1 MNILLEWL
9 SRYKLLVLFLV
20 FLILA
25 FFFERRASNYQT
37 QELSLERI
45 QTTISNKEAKT
56 DQKID
61 EIESRIAKKGLKN
74 FIRDDSAEYF
84 RFSASKGISFAVYE
98 NDQLVYWSNNSI
110 VLEPAFSE
118 NGFKN
123 QLFQSPNS
131 WHVVHVK
138 EFEDRKIVGFIKIK
152 TSYAF
157 ENAFLKNQF
166 QKSFGAGLD
175 AKISPERIEGSEV
188 FSKDGSFLFSLSTQ
202 ENETPAYLPFI
213 AGIFYFLVLV
223 FLLLL
228 ILQWFRWLVI
238 KTQINRNIL
247 ITITVGLLIFLRFLM
262 LQYGYPT
269 FLSTLPL
276 FEPYHYAKS
285 FWFPNLGDFFLNT
298 FLLLFISFLVF
309 REFDYFGMQKR
320 GLKPALCLFI
330 TTFFITIYY
339 LFFHYLLRGL
349 VMNSSIL
356 IEVYNVFY
364 LNTYTLIGYF
374 GIAFLILSLLLF
386 LDKFVSVYAEDFSF
400 WKFSGFVTAFVLMVF
415 LPFML
420 ADKTV
425 TISQLLFLLIF
436 IFIIS
441 WLRLVKK
448 SYSYANK
455 LLILFFASVFTL
467 FFLAELSVSK
477 ERNIRKVMAVNL
489 ANERDQVAEFLLE
502 EAEVNLKTD
511 TTLAKMLKNL
521 ELYDFEIFEYLDNRY
536 FSRFF
541 TKYEMQI
548 ASCAQDED
556 LYLED
561 TDELVDCFAF
571 FTNMIEENGVNIFPG
586 SGFYYL
592 DNQNGRISYLGIIV
606 FNFNEFPFERKL
618 YISLDSK
625 LLIEPLGYPELLLE
639 GKFGKTNPLSD
650 YSYAKYF
657 REKLISRS
665 GSYTYA
671 LEFNYMDDFTDEMVS
686 LTLDG
691 YNHLFYKVDKD
702 NIVILSK
709 QEVKPIDLITSFSY
723 IFIFYFL
730 LYSLLVL
737 LVYRSPRAYSF
748 RSNFKNRI
756 KFAMIGILLLS
767 LLIVGVG
774 TVAYNISQFRQKHYD
789 TISEKIQSVLIEL
802 EHKLFLEEEL
812 GPDLQSYVSELF
824 VKWSN
829 VFYTDINLFDLE
841 GNLYATSRPEVF
853 ELGLTGTRIHPL
865 AYREMYIN
873 KNAKY
878 IHDEN
883 IGDLSFVSAY
893 VPFTNANNEVLAY
906 LNLPYF
912 TKQQVLRKEIY
923 TLVVAVA
930 NIYALLILLTLLVAL
945 FITNRIT
952 EPLKLIQ
959 DRLRM
964 ISLGRNNKPLVY
976 DADDEIGSLV
986 KDYNRMV
993 AELGE
998 SAELLAKSERE
1009 SAWREMAKQIA
1020 HEIKNPLTPMKLSL
1034 QHLQRAWEDKVE
1046 NWDEVFKRTT
1056 NTLVEQI
1063 DNLSRISSEFS
1074 NFAQMPRAT
1083 NEKVNIV
1090 QKVKDVISLF
1100 TPAEE
1105 AEITYDAQGEKDL
1118 FVYIDKE
1125 QLSRVF
1131 INLIKN
1137 ALQSIPQNRNGQIH
1151 IELRKDKG
1159 RIRVNVSDNGK
1170 GIPPEQQP
1178 RMFQPNFTTKTSG
1191 MGLGLAI
1198 VKNIVEHAGGHIT
1211 YETTQNKGS
1220 SFEFDLPAFRENL

>member
-9 SRYKLLVLFLV
+9 SRYKLLVFFLV

-25 FFFERRASNYQT
+25 FFFERRASNYKP
-37 QELSLERI
+37 QEISVERI
-45 QTTISNKEAKT
+45 QRILWNKETKT
-56 DQKID
+56 DQEID
-61 EIESRIAKKGLKN
+61 EIERWIVEKGIAG
-74 FIRDDSAEYF
+74 FIRDHSTEYF
-84 RFSASKGISFAVYE
+84 GYSASKGISFAVYE

-110 VLEPAFSE
+110 VLEPVFFGS
-118 NGFKN
+118 GFKKR
-123 QLFQSPNS
+123 LLRSPNS
-131 WHVVHVK
+131 WHVLHVK
-138 EFEDRKIVGFIKIK
+138 DFEDRTIVGLIKLK

-166 QKSFGAGLD
+166 QKSFGAGLN
-175 AKISPERIEGSEV
+175 AKISTERIEGSEV
-188 FSKDGSFLFSLSTQ
+188 FSKDGTFLFSLTSH
-202 ENETPAYLPFI
+202 EKDSSGYLPFI
-213 AGIFYFLVLV
+213 AAIFYFLTLA

-238 KTQINRNIL
+238 KTQVNRNIL
-247 ITITVGLLIFLRFLM
+247 IVLTAGLLVFLRFLM
-262 LQYGYPT
+262 LEYGFPS

-298 FLLLFISFLVF
+298 FFLLFVSFLVF
-309 REFDYFGMQKR
+309 KEFDYSGMLKR

-364 LNTYTLIGYF
+364 LNTYTLIGYI

-400 WKFSGFVTAFVLMVF
+400 WKFSGYFIVYILMVF
-415 LPFML
+415 IPFML
-420 ADKTV
+420 VDKSV
-425 TISQLLFLLIF
+425 TIYQLLFLLLFVF
-436 IFIIS
+436 IVS

-448 SYSYANK
+448 VYSYANK

-467 FFLAELSVSK
+467 FFLAELSVIK
-477 ERNIRKVMAVNL
+477 ERNIRRVMAVNL

-502 EAEVNLKTD
+502 EAEVSLRTD
-511 TTLAKMLKNL
+511 TTLANMIRNV
-521 ELYDFEIFEYLDNRY
+521 ELYDDEVFEYLDNKY

-561 TDELVDCFAF
+561 TDELVDCYAF
-571 FTNMIEENGVNIFPG
+571 FTKMIEEHGVNIFPG

-625 LLIEPLGYPELLLE
+625 LIIEPLGYPELLLE
-639 GKFGKTNPLSD
+639 GKFGKTNPLSN

-665 GSYTYA
+665 GPYTYA
-671 LEFNYMDDFTDEMVS
+671 LEFNYLDDFTDDMVS

-723 IFIFYFL
+723 TFIFYFL

-737 LVYRSPRAYSF
+737 LVYRTPRAYSF

-774 TVAYNISQFRQKHYD
+774 TVVYNISQFRQKHFD

-812 GPDLQSYVSELF
+812 GPPLQSYVSELL

-873 KNAKY
+873 KNAKF
-878 IHDEN
+878 IHNES

-893 VPFTNANNEVLAY
+893 SPFTNANNEVLAY

-964 ISLGRNNKPLVY
+964 ISLGRNNEPLVY

-1009 SAWREMAKQIA
+1009 TAWREMAKQIA

-1074 NFAQMPRAT
+1074 NFAQMPRAS

-1100 TPAEE
+1100 APAGE
-1105 AEITYDAQGEKDL
+1105 AEITFDTMGEEDL

-1137 ALQSIPQNRNGQIH
+1137 ALQSIPQDRNGQIH
-1151 IELRKDKG
+1151 IELRKEKS
-1159 RIRVNVSDNGK
+1159 RIKVKVSDNGK
-1170 GIPPEQQP
+1170 GIPVEQQP

-1211 YETTQNKGS
+1211 YETTLNKGS
-1220 SFEFDLPAFRENL
+1220 SFEFDLPAFMEK